1 MSIQVMLLRKKSLL
15 MHKIL
20 IPIFLLLFTTL
31 STSSSDLPVPRW
43 VSLKGD
49 ANLRKGPF
57 PEATIIYRYQLKGYP
72 MEIIRDIEGWRQVRD
87 PKDGVTGWMSHILF
101 SGKRYA
107 LTSKKPFSYGYD
119 KSNKNKI
126 LAKIDPFVH
135 AKINKCDS
143 SWCKITIIDDE
154 KEIKVWI
161 EKSNLL
167 GVYPHEIIN

>member
-101 SGKRYA
+101 SGKR
-107 LTSKKPFSYGYD
+107 LSL
-119 KSNKNKI
+119 I
-126 LAKIDPFVH
+126 HI
-135 AKINKCDS
+135 
-143 SWCKITIIDDE
+143 
-154 KEIKVWI
+154 
-161 EKSNLL
+161 
-167 GVYPHEIIN
+167 

>member
-1 MSIQVMLLRKKSLL
+1 

-72 MEIIRDIEGWRQVRD
+72 MEIIRDIEGWRQVRG
-87 PKDGVTGWMSHILF
+87 PKDELGADEERQRRLCRLVLLLLDCELVVPLSLIHI
-101 SGKRYA
+101 
-107 LTSKKPFSYGYD
+107 
-119 KSNKNKI
+119 
-126 LAKIDPFVH
+126 
-135 AKINKCDS
+135 
-143 SWCKITIIDDE
+143 
-154 KEIKVWI
+154 
-161 EKSNLL
+161 
-167 GVYPHEIIN
+167 

>member
-1 MSIQVMLLRKKSLL
+1 MLIQVMLLRKKSLL

-72 MEIIRDIEGWRQVRD
+72 MEIIRDIDGWRQVRD

-107 LTSKKPFSYGYD
+107 LTSKEPFSYGYD
-119 KSNKNKI
+119 KPCLLYTSPSPR
-126 LAKIDPFVH
+126 DRQ
-135 AKINKCDS
+135 
-143 SWCKITIIDDE
+143 
-154 KEIKVWI
+154 
-161 EKSNLL
+161 KSRMP
-167 GVYPHEIIN
+167 GCG